1 MVVWS
6 TVNGHRNGVSAG
18 DFLDWQQ
25 SKSFQQLTAWTG
37 ASFNVATQD
46 QPRQLIGRRTTPG
59 HFDMQGIPM
68 FLGRD
73 FLPQEGVPGKDQVLI
88 LTYKL
93 WNELGAGRSIVGHTL
108 QVDGKPYL
116 VVGVLSP
123 GLADRLGFD
132 MAPPLAFTPQQINY
146 NDHWILVMG
155 RLKPS
160 VTLQQVQSDMNVVT
174 SHLAAANPKSNTG
187 WSALVEPLKN
197 DFLPLER
204 IHNLWF
210 LLGAV
215 GFVLLITCANVA
227 NLLLAKA
234 AGRQREIAI
243 HTSMG
248 ASRSQIFLQFLTE
261 SLLLAALGGALGV
274 AFGNFLLCVV
284 AMVLKASCRRKPTS
298 NSTCLFSPLLSPQ

>member
-1 MVVWS
+1 MKFTAFHLMSYPNLPEDFTKKYRSVWVDIPRS
-6 TVNGHRNGVSAG
+6 LYDPTLGHHIYN
-18 DFLDWQQ
+18 DYLD
-25 SKSFQQLTAWTG
+25 QL
-37 ASFNVATQD
+37 
-46 QPRQLIGRRTTPG
+46 
-59 HFDMQGIPM
+59 
-68 FLGRD
+68 
-73 FLPQEGVPGKDQVLI
+73 E
-88 LTYKL
+88 
-93 WNELGAGRSIVGHTL
+93 
-108 QVDGKPYL
+108 
-116 VVGVLSP
+116 
-123 GLADRLGFD
+123 LADRLGFD